1 MSEDQQADPFQDLF
15 SLEDRYFQEGH
26 ALGVA
31 DGARSGRIE
40 GRIFGL
46 EKGFDKFAAM
56 GRLAGQ
62 AAVWEAR
69 LSKQPQAESKE
80 ASEAQSEAEAKV
92 HVPSIPSNA
101 RLQKHV
107 QTLSALTEA
116 DSLST
121 QNSED
126 AVSDFDDRFKRAEG
140 KTKVIQSIL
149 GESNIATDTAPL
161 AKRPQRKADS
171 NMEDFTVPRTRG

>member
-1 MSEDQQADPFQDLF
+1 MSADPFHDLF
-15 SLEDRYFQEGH
+15 SLEERYYQEGH

-31 DGARSGRIE
+31 DGARSGRVE
-40 GRIFGL
+40 GRVFGL
-46 EKGFDKFAAM
+46 EKGFEKFAAM
-56 GRLAGQ
+56 GRIAGQ

-69 LSKQPQAESKE
+69 LSKESQQESEGSLEKQAQDP
-80 ASEAQSEAEAKV
+80 AQM
-92 HVPSIPSNA
+92 HLPSIQGNA

-121 QNSED
+121 QNTED
-126 AVSDFDDRFKRAEG
+126 AVTDFDDRLKRAEG

-149 GESNIATDTAPL
+149 GESNTATDVKPASR
-161 AKRPQRKADS
+161 RPQKKADD
-171 NMEDFTVPRTRG
+171 NMEDFTIPKKRA

>member
-1 MSEDQQADPFQDLF
+1 MSEDLRADPFQDLF
-15 SLEDRYFQEGH
+15 SLEDKYFREGH

-31 DGARSGRIE
+31 DGARSGRVE

-46 EKGFDKFAAM
+46 ERGFDKFAAM

-69 LSKQPQAESKE
+69 LSKRPQAENKN
-80 ASEAQSEAEAKV
+80 ASESQSGEV

-121 QNSED
+121 QNTED

-149 GESNIATDTAPL
+149 GESSVATDAVPTT
-161 AKRPQRKADS
+161 KRPQRKADS
-171 NMEDFTVPRTRG
+171 NMEDFTVPRTRA